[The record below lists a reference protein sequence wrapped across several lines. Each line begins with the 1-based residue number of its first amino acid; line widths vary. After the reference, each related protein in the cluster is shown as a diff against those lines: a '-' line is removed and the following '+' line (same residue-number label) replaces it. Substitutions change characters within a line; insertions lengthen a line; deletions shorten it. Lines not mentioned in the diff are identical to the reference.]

1 MDERITELESKLAF
15 QEASLQS
22 MSDEMATQ
30 QKLIE
35 SLLAEVEQLK
45 KEVRAGQPSPMMKPS
60 EEPPPPHY

>member
-1 MDERITELESKLAF
+1 MDERITELENKLAF

-35 SLLAEVEQLK
+35 SLLVDVERLK

>member
-1 MDERITELESKLAF
+1 MDERVTELESKLAF

-35 SLLAEVEQLK
+35 RLLLDVAQLK
-45 KEVRAGQPSPMMKPS
+45 KEVRAGQTSPLMKAS

>member
-1 MDERITELESKLAF
+1 
-15 QEASLQS
+15 

-35 SLLAEVEQLK
+35 SLLVDIQQLK
-45 KEVRAGQPSPMMKPS
+45 KEVRAGQASPMMKSS

>member
-1 MDERITELESKLAF
+1 MDDRITELESKLAY
-15 QEASLQS
+15 QEAALQS

-35 SLLAEVEQLK
+35 SLLVDIEQLK
-45 KEVRAGQPSPMMKPS
+45 KEVRARQPSPMMKPS

>member
-1 MDERITELESKLAF
+1 MDKRITELETKLAF
-15 QEASLQS
+15 QESALQG

-35 SLLAEVEQLK
+35 SLLVDIEQLK
-45 KEVRAGQPSPMMKPS
+45 KDVRAGQPSPMMKPS

>member
-1 MDERITELESKLAF
+1 MDKRITELETRLSF
-15 QEASLQS
+15 QESAIQG

-35 SLLAEVEQLK
+35 SLLVEVEQLK
-45 KEVRAGQPSPMMKPS
+45 KDVRAGQPSAMMKPS